1 MLKEPICVIGAARSG
16 TTLLSRLLS
25 RHSEIAFWTEP
36 KYLWQYGN
44 PATPHDRRTADEATP
59 NVRNYIRA
67 ELEQYAKQNGARRL
81 AEKTPSNCFRVPFV
95 YAVLPNARFVH
106 VIRDGRDVAFSAWE
120 QWRLV
125 NGEGKDR
132 YGNEAGDP
140 LLKLFRHGWNRVRA
154 NDIPLADLPSYAV
167 EFAKKMARNAGF
179 GDTEKVVNT
188 WGPKFSG
195 IQETARTHSYLETCA
210 IQWRKSV
217 RSAYNGLQSVPGEQQ
232 LEIRFEHL
240 VQNSTDVMQTIFDFA
255 DLEESEAV
263 MRWAEENVRSD
274 VAHRWKD
281 RDADAV
287 QRVMDEAGDLI
298 RELEAAR

>member
-67 ELEQYAKQNGARRL
+67 ELEEYVKQNGATRL

-120 QWRLV
+120 QWRIV

-132 YGNEAGDP
+132 YGNEARNP
-140 LLKLFRHGWNRVRA
+140 LRKVLQHGWNRVRA
-154 NDIPLADLPSYAV
+154 NDIPLAELPFYAV
-167 EFAKKMARNAGF
+167 KFAKKIARNAGF
-179 GDTEKVVNT
+179 GGTDGVVNT
-188 WGPKFSG
+188 WGPKFPG
-195 IQETARTHSYLETCA
+195 IQETAGTHGHLETCA

-217 RSAYNGLQSVPGEQQ
+217 RSAYNGFQSVPGEQQ

-240 VQNSTDVMQTIFDFA
+240 VQNPTDVMQTIFDFA

-287 QRVMDEAGDLI
+287 QRVMDEAGDLV
-298 RELEAAR
+298 RELETSL